1 MRCVSVTSCPAAA
14 ISRPDAPLASFRPAI
29 SSVSCCRRG
38 VDVLIRLMTSPNA
51 SSAFSLA
58 RITEAAD
65 WLIFQRSLRRASVGW
80 ISWEEDDRPRRS
92 SPLVSASRFDA
103 IASRLSFSS
112 TNAPALPVTAF
123 GAAFARR
130 CVCIRVSPT
139 ISVCNVPLAAS
150 RLSSAITATTTRND
164 MPSTISST
172 CTCVLTGM
180 SPMKGSRNDSS
191 LSTRPIALPRSGRSI
206 ITVFG
211 AGLERELWRCSAPP
225 AFFLPNIALMSSAIS
240 SSAARSTRRRGYGPA
255 QSGHRGPPR

>member
-1 MRCVSVTSCPAAA
+1 M
-14 ISRPDAPLASFRPAI
+14 
-29 SSVSCCRRG
+29 
-38 VDVLIRLMTSPNA
+38 RLMTSPNA

-65 WLIFQRSLRRASVGW
+65 WLTFQRSVRRASVGW
-80 ISWEEDDRPRRS
+80 ISWEDGDRPRRP

-112 TNAPALPVTAF
+112 TNAPALPATAF

-130 CVCIRVSPT
+130 CVCISVSPT

-164 MPSTISST
+164 RPSTISST

-180 SPMKGSRNDSS
+180 SPIRGSRNDSS
-191 LSTRPIALPRSGRSI
+191 LSTRPIAPPRSGRSI

-211 AGLERELWRCSAPP
+211 ADLERGLSRSAPP
-225 AFFLPNIALMSSAIS
+225 AFFLPNIAPMSSAIS
-240 SSAARSTRRRGYGPA
+240 SSAA
-255 QSGHRGPPR
+255 